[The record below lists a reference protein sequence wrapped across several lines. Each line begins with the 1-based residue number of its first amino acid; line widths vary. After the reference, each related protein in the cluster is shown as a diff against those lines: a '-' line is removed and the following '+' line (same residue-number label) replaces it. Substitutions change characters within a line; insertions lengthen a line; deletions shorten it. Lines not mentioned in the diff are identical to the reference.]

1 MTETRSSTNLSDLE
15 SSTSTLRGRD
25 LGLLVAASFCCA
37 MSLLDTNVM
46 ALASPVI
53 ADAMGADSAGA
64 RWVISAFFLGF
75 ASSLLPAGAISDRN
89 GRRRVLLWGLG
100 ALALTS
106 LLAGCAFSMALL
118 IWTRAAQGVAMA
130 FVLAP
135 ALALIGHRFHEPEA
149 RARAWML
156 WGSIMGLTMVV
167 APFLGGLIVQW
178 TGWRGAFLLNL
189 PICAGLALAIRDL
202 ATESGDRD
210 RDPPDFPAILC
221 FAAMMFCLTWVLITG
236 PLAGWSSAGV
246 LGVGGIGMV
255 ALAALV
261 LRTRTSKAADEPPL
275 YRQPRLVGAVL
286 AMFAYAATAQ
296 VMASLLP
303 VGFQVLAGSNP
314 AQIGLLVL
322 PFTSAML
329 IFPQI
334 GAMFSAR
341 IGVWRM
347 LLAGLAT
354 VAVGAAAAAAFAG
367 EGALFIAA
375 LFVIGAGAGIMNGET
390 QKAIMMSMPHGRTG
404 LASGI
409 STTARFS
416 GVLIGFTALS
426 GMIDASAPDLSG
438 IAPAMV
444 GAMVVAIAAAGLIG
458 LLVRE
463 RG

>member
-1 MTETRSSTNLSDLE
+1 MSS
-15 SSTSTLRGRD
+15 STLRGRD
-25 LGLLVAASFCCA
+25 LGLLLAASFCCA

-53 ADAMGADSAGA
+53 AEAMGAAGA
-64 RWVISAFFLGF
+64 GGRWVISAFFLGF

-89 GRRRVLLWGLG
+89 GRRRVLLWGLA

-106 LLAGCAFSMALL
+106 ALAGCAVSMAPL
-118 IWTRAAQGVAMA
+118 IWARAAQGVAMA

-135 ALALIGHRFHEPEA
+135 ALALIGHRFHEPQT

-167 APFLGGLIVQW
+167 APFMGGLIVHW
-178 TGWRGAFLLNL
+178 IGWRGVFLLNL

-236 PLAGWSSAGV
+236 PAAGWNSAGV
-246 LGVGGIGMV
+246 VGAGGVGMV
-255 ALAALV
+255 ALGALV
-261 LRTRTSKAADEPPL
+261 LRTRVGNAAEPPL
-275 YRQPRLVGAVL
+275 YRQPRLVGGVL

-303 VGFQVLAGSNP
+303 VGFQVLEGRNP
-314 AQIGLLVL
+314 VQIGVLVL
-322 PFTSAML
+322 PFTAAML

-334 GAMFSAR
+334 GAMISAR
-341 IGVWRM
+341 IGVWGM
-347 LLAGLAT
+347 LLAGLGT
-354 VAVGAAAAAAFAG
+354 VAIGTAGAAAFAG
-367 EGALFIAA
+367 EGVAFFAA
-375 LFVIGAGAGIMNGET
+375 LFVIGAGAGVMNGET
-390 QKAIMMSMPHGRTG
+390 QKAIMMSMPHGRSG

-426 GMIDASAPDLSG
+426 GMIDTSAGGLAG

-444 GAMVVAIAAAGLIG
+444 AAMAAAVLAAGAIAV
-458 LLVRE
+458 LVRE
-463 RG
+463 RK